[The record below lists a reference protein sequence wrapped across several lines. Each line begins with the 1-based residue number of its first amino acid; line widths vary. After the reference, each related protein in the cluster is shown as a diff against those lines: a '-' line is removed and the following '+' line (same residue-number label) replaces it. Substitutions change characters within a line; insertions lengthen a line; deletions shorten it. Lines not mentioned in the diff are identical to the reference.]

1 MGKIPDRVGIEE
13 RPLAV
18 EKRKR
23 FGHWEADLVEG
34 AKGTGFVLGLYE
46 RKSRTYLIA
55 KLEDKRSVTVAEAIV
70 EKLTGWKVLSVT
82 YDNGLEF
89 SGHVSVGIALGAKS
103 YFCNPYHSW
112 EKGGVE
118 NANGLLRQ
126 YLPKG
131 TSFAGVDD
139 ILLEGI
145 EEEINTRPREILGF
159 KCPMDYVPKLLTA
172 A

>member
-1 MGKIPDRVGIEE
+1 MGDSPNRVGIEE

-18 EKRKR
+18 MERKH
-23 FGHWEADLVEG
+23 FAHWEADLVEG
-34 AKGTGFVLGLYE
+34 AKGSGFVLALYE
-46 RKSRTYLIA
+46 MKSRTYLIA
-55 KLEDKRSVTVAEAIV
+55 KLEDKRSTTVSDAMVA
-70 EKLTGWKVLSVT
+70 KLAGWEVRSIT

-89 SGHVSVGIALGAKS
+89 SDHVAVSMALGAKS

-131 TSFAGVDD
+131 MSFADVDEE
-139 ILLEGI
+139 LLEGI
-145 EEEINTRPREILGF
+145 EEEINTRPREVLGF
-159 KCPMDYVPKLLTA
+159 GCSMDYLSKLLTA